1 MTEPAA
7 ASSPAPADSR
17 STDAGRFM
25 LGFGIALF
33 GACSYGFN
41 IIFAQIASQSGIMGP
56 TIFFYRV
63 FLMVP
68 IGLLILLAGRTA
80 FVIDRS
86 EWKAIIGMALA
97 SSGVGL
103 CYISSVA
110 YIPVTVAA
118 VIFYTFPILVVMLS
132 PIVERRRLTLD
143 LVVIVIMA
151 FIGVVIVVGPSLNQL
166 DPLGL
171 LLAAGA
177 SLSATMQFFFGTR
190 SPKTHTISKAIVM
203 QLVMLPVAAAIALST
218 TGLPSPAILL
228 LAPLAVALTIGGYAV
243 GFICQLLALSRIS
256 AVVGGLAFCL
266 EPVVATLSAHFI
278 LGEVLSMVQY
288 GGGLLVL
295 AAIITNVTFE
305 RRRMRAG
312 VQNDQAA

>member
-1 MTEPAA
+1 
-7 ASSPAPADSR
+7 
-17 STDAGRFM
+17 M

-41 IIFAQIASQSGIMGP
+41 IIFAQIDSQSGIMGP

-118 VIFYTFPILVVMLS
+118 VIFYTFPILVVLLS

-218 TGLPSPAILL
+218 TGLPSP
-228 LAPLAVALTIGGYAV
+228 VALTIGGYAV

-278 LGEVLSMVQY
+278 LGEVLSMMQY

>member
-1 MTEPAA
+1 MTDPAA
-7 ASSPAPADSR
+7 DTSSDALPESAS
-17 STDAGRFM
+17 GRFM
-25 LGFGIALF
+25 LGFGVALF

-68 IGLLILLAGRTA
+68 IGLLILLASRTA
-80 FVIDRS
+80 FVIERS

-132 PIVERRRLTLD
+132 PIVERRRLTPD
-143 LVVIVIMA
+143 LVVIVVMA

-190 SPKTHTISKAIVM
+190 SPKTHTIPKAIVM
-203 QLVMLPVAAAIALST
+203 QLVMLPVAACIALST
-218 TGLPSPAILL
+218 TGLPSPAVLL
-228 LAPLAVALTIGGYAV
+228 LAPLAVALTIGGYAI
-243 GFICQLLALSRIS
+243 GFLCQLLALSRIS

-266 EPVVATLSAHFI
+266 EPVVATLSAHVI
-278 LGEVLSMVQY
+278 LDEVLTPLQY
-288 GGGLLVL
+288 CGGLLVL
-295 AAIITNVTFE
+295 AAIIINVIFE

-312 VQNDQAA
+312 VQNDQTA